1 VTQDIPIHAFGVS
14 ILVLRPEPPRLSQGD
29 QQGPGEGWRVLLL
42 RRAGDHLPGVWS
54 QVAGGIEAG
63 ERAWQAALRELAEE
77 TALVPLD
84 FFSGDICEQYYDHEV
99 EGITIFPVF
108 VALVAAGAE
117 PTLNHEHSEYT
128 WATRAEAEAL
138 LPFAGQRNTL
148 RHVWAEFVDRQP
160 LEYLR
165 IPIPDLAA

>member
-1 VTQDIPIHAFGVS
+1 VTRELVIHAFGVS
-14 ILVLRPEPPRLSQGD
+14 VYVLRPDPV
-29 QQGPGEGWRVLLL
+29 EGWRTLLL
-42 RRAGDHLPGVWS
+42 RRAGKHLPGVWS

-63 ERAWQAALRELAEE
+63 ETGWQAALRELAEE
-77 TALVPLD
+77 TGLVPLQ
-84 FFSGDICEQYYDHEV
+84 FFSGDLCEQWYEPEDDHIV
-99 EGITIFPVF
+99 LFPVF
-108 VALVAAGAE
+108 VVLVAAGAE

-148 RHVWAEFVDRQP
+148 RHAWAEFVDRQP